1 MATLDVV
8 NLKNKKAGS
17 VDLSPAVFETA
28 IRPHLYHAEVR
39 RQLADRRA
47 GTHSTK
53 NRAGVS
59 GGGIKPYK
67 QKGTGR
73 ARQGTIRAPQYAGGG
88 VVFGPV
94 PRGYGH
100 KLPKKVRRAALA
112 SALTQRVQESAVTVV
127 DALTVDGYST
137 KKMREILKS
146 LGLDGRS
153 TLIVIETSDPTVEAS
168 ARNLPQVS
176 VIRSEGLNVY
186 DLLRHQS
193 VLITRGALEALQT
206 RLTGG
211 AVAQAD
217 GSAKAS
223 GGAR

>member
-8 NLKNKKAGS
+8 NLQNKKAGS
-17 VDLSPAVFETA
+17 VDLSPAVFESA

-73 ARQGTIRAPQYAGGG
+73 ARQGSIRAPQYAGGG

-127 DALTVDGYST
+127 DALAVDGYST

-153 TLIVIETSDPTVEAS
+153 TLIVIEAANPTVEAS
-168 ARNLPQVS
+168 ARNLPDVS

-193 VLITRGALEALQT
+193 LLITRGALASLEA
-206 RLTGG
+206 RLAGRAAGG
-211 AVAQAD
+211 E
-217 GSAKAS
+217 
-223 GGAR
+223 R

>member
-1 MATLDVV
+1 MAKVEVV
-8 NLKNKKAGS
+8 NQQNQKAGS
-17 VDLSPAVFETA
+17 VDLAPAVFETVV
-28 IRPHLYHAEVR
+28 RPHLYHAEVR
-39 RQLADRRA
+39 RQLASRRA

-94 PRGYGH
+94 PRRYDH

-112 SALTQRVQESAVTVV
+112 SALTQRAQESAVKVV
-127 DALTVDGYST
+127 DQLAIESYST

-146 LGLDGRS
+146 LGLEGRS
-153 TLIVIETSDPTVEAS
+153 TLVVIEQPNPTVEAS
-168 ARNLPQVS
+168 ARNLPNVS
-176 VIRSEGLNVY
+176 VIRSEGVNVY
-186 DLLRHQS
+186 DVLRHQS
-193 VLITRGALEALQT
+193 LLITRTALDALQA
-206 RLTGG
+206 RLVRS
-211 AVAQAD
+211 AEP
-217 GSAKAS
+217 GSAA
-223 GGAR
+223 GGEQ

>member
-8 NLKNKKAGS
+8 NLQNKKAGS
-17 VDLSPAVFETA
+17 VDLSPAVFESA

-73 ARQGTIRAPQYAGGG
+73 ARQGSIRAPHYAGGG

-127 DALTVDGYST
+127 DALAVDGYST

-153 TLIVIETSDPTVEAS
+153 TLIVIEAANPTVEAS
-168 ARNLPQVS
+168 ARNLPDVS

-193 VLITRGALEALQT
+193 LLITRGALASLEA
-206 RLTGG
+206 RL
-211 AVAQAD
+211 A
-217 GSAKAS
+217 GSAA
-223 GGAR
+223 GGER

>member
-8 NLKNKKAGS
+8 NLQNKKAGS
-17 VDLSPAVFETA
+17 VDLSPAVFESA

-39 RQLADRRA
+39 RQLAERRA

-73 ARQGTIRAPQYAGGG
+73 ARQGSIRAPHYAGGG

-146 LGLDGRS
+146 LGLEGRS
-153 TLIVIETSDPTVEAS
+153 TLIVIEAANPTVEAS
-168 ARNLPQVS
+168 ARNLPAVS

-193 VLITRGALEALQT
+193 LLITRGALASLEA
-206 RLTGG
+206 RLAG
-211 AVAQAD
+211 AAA
-217 GSAKAS
+217 

>member
-1 MATLDVV
+1 MATLEVV
-8 NLKNKKAGS
+8 NLQNKKAGS
-17 VDLSPAVFETA
+17 VDLAPAVFESV

-94 PRGYGH
+94 PRGYSH
-100 KLPKKVRRAALA
+100 KLPKKMRRAALA

-127 DALTVDGYST
+127 DALTLDQFST
-137 KKMREILKS
+137 KRMREILKS
-146 LGLDGRS
+146 LGLEDRS
-153 TLIVIETSDPTVEAS
+153 TLIVIEEPNPTVEAS
-168 ARNLPQVS
+168 ARNLPKVS

-193 VLITRGALEALQT
+193 LLITRGALEALQT

-211 AVAQAD
+211 A
-217 GSAKAS
+217 KAS
-223 GGAR
+223 GDAQ